1 MGEPDAPFSFVPKG
15 GKTGIVVQ
23 KRGKRH
29 KKRRKREEM
38 RQERYGE
45 QNDLRTK
52 VFLVE
57 KGHL

>member
-1 MGEPDAPFSFVPKG
+1 MLLFLLYRKGEKQ
-15 GKTGIVVQ
+15 VQ
-23 KRGKRH
+23 WYKKRGKRY
-29 KKRRKREEM
+29 KKRRKREKM